1 MNEGNRFLTLFI
13 ILFLVMNLCTGLY
26 MLEECPESKYAE
38 EREVPVGLSTG
49 KSSTVGRV
57 PES

>member
-1 MNEGNRFLTLFI
+1 
-13 ILFLVMNLCTGLY
+13 MNLCTGLY